1 MQPYHTNP
9 SAFRAPTAHAPFYP
23 FSHADQCLQRAI
35 KYANKHDISSMI
47 EEALK
52 AGATLNY
59 PNSYDFNALV
69 IAVRANN
76 HHAISPLMARGAA
89 LPIPLAHG
97 TNLLMEACADGHLD
111 MAIQLI
117 DVAKID
123 IHAKDRDGKTA
134 LHYAL
139 LGGFED
145 VATLLLGHGADPNA
159 EAKNLSRDEAHR
171 IFGINVEL
179 SDKSITPLMIAVGK
193 RNEDLT
199 TLLLDAGA
207 TPNLGSYSPL
217 LIAACADQQSI
228 FDALLARNA
237 DLLECKDLRGNEG
250 MDAFIAGKV
259 PVSYLSKIVD
269 QHDFSADD
277 GSIYSPLGLAVE
289 RNMYDACALFL
300 HCEAPIE
307 DQDQTEE
314 RHTIWMEALSGGLF
328 SSPMATLLTA
338 ARPEKIDIASTAD
351 FAIQLICIVDNI
363 HKPESLA
370 SMGFFTSLLLGAE
383 EELKQ
388 LQATSG
394 LLTPQQKAMAAASI
408 IRQCVPPPGINQFA
422 WNDEGMAGHQVWRR
436 KTESEKELQRIS
448 LSKACNH
455 FIDYCGQK
463 LKEAT
468 TLEFMEA
475 CANQCTDLAN
485 MREFIATRIAEE
497 SGMPEFIVSIV
508 STAWDKAAALRQSW
522 EITEDD
528 SENNRHLQIL
538 MHNWLRAAADKPG
551 FDTTKLEFECI
562 KALDRALPR
571 ESLPLHQFC
580 INPVTWLR
588 KFEQRKSLA
597 DPADHLA
604 DQLQTQLGLPY
615 ATCEAITGAWQQ
627 AIHSA
632 RQARW
637 NTPQELQHALETQ
650 LAINL
655 NGIFPGE
662 HGKEFVSAFGNDQ
675 FVRWST
681 KYLFNSSTSSASRKR
696 PAEAEAPDTPQ
707 AKIARNSSPDTSESS
722 QSDD

>member
-228 FDALLARNA
+228 CRSASAGAWHRHL
-237 DLLECKDLRGNEG
+237 GNDVG
-250 MDAFIAGKV
+250 
-259 PVSYLSKIVD
+259 
-269 QHDFSADD
+269 
-277 GSIYSPLGLAVE
+277 
-289 RNMYDACALFL
+289 R
-300 HCEAPIE
+300 
-307 DQDQTEE
+307 
-314 RHTIWMEALSGGLF
+314 W
-328 SSPMATLLTA
+328 
-338 ARPEKIDIASTAD
+338 
-351 FAIQLICIVDNI
+351 
-363 HKPESLA
+363 
-370 SMGFFTSLLLGAE
+370 
-383 EELKQ
+383 
-388 LQATSG
+388 
-394 LLTPQQKAMAAASI
+394 
-408 IRQCVPPPGINQFA
+408 
-422 WNDEGMAGHQVWRR
+422 
-436 KTESEKELQRIS
+436 
-448 LSKACNH
+448 
-455 FIDYCGQK
+455 
-463 LKEAT
+463 
-468 TLEFMEA
+468 
-475 CANQCTDLAN
+475 
-485 MREFIATRIAEE
+485 
-497 SGMPEFIVSIV
+497 VSIGTG
-508 STAWDKAAALRQSW
+508 SR
-522 EITEDD
+522 
-528 SENNRHLQIL
+528 
-538 MHNWLRAAADKPG
+538 RA
-551 FDTTKLEFECI
+551 
-562 KALDRALPR
+562 
-571 ESLPLHQFC
+571 
-580 INPVTWLR
+580 
-588 KFEQRKSLA
+588 
-597 DPADHLA
+597 
-604 DQLQTQLGLPY
+604 Y
-615 ATCEAITGAWQQ
+615 A
-627 AIHSA
+627 
-632 RQARW
+632 
-637 NTPQELQHALETQ
+637 
-650 LAINL
+650 
-655 NGIFPGE
+655 
-662 HGKEFVSAFGNDQ
+662 
-675 FVRWST
+675 
-681 KYLFNSSTSSASRKR
+681 
-696 PAEAEAPDTPQ
+696 
-707 AKIARNSSPDTSESS
+707 
-722 QSDD
+722 